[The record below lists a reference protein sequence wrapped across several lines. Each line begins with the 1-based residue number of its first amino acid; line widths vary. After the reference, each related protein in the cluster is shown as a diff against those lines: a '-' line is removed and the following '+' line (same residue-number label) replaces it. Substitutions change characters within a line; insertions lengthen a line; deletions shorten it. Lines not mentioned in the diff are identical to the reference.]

1 VRWRAGDHTVQKAL
15 AVPAGLD
22 AESAGWLRAL
32 AGADPRREAALARL
46 HEMLVRV
53 ARGEAARRGPWLRIA
68 GPELDDLAYQAAAD
82 ALVAITAKLRQFRG
96 ESRFTTWACKFVI
109 FEVSAKIGRHFWRHP
124 AVRLDAE
131 DWERLPARFGAD
143 PAHQAEWG
151 DLFAALRRAVNS
163 ELTPRQ
169 REVFVAIV
177 LNDVPLDTL
186 VIHLGSS
193 RNAIYQ
199 VLFAAR
205 RKLRAALAADGYLG
219 ENDVGHL

>member
-1 VRWRAGDHTVQKAL
+1 M
-15 AVPAGLD
+15 PAGLD
-22 AESAGWLRAL
+22 AESAEWLRAL
-32 AGADPRREAALARL
+32 AEAGPRREAALARL

-53 ARGEAARRGPWLRIA
+53 ARGEAARRGPRLRIA

-82 ALVAITAKLRQFRG
+82 ALVAITGKIGQFRG
-96 ESRFTTWACKFVI
+96 ESRFTTWAYKFVI

-131 DWERLPARFGAD
+131 DWSRLPGRFGAD

-151 DLFAALRRAVNS
+151 DLFAALRRAVDS

-186 VIHLGSS
+186 VTHLGSS

-199 VLFAAR
+199 VMFEAR

-219 ENDVGHL
+219 HDTAGRS

>member
-1 VRWRAGDHTVQKAL
+1 MPG
-15 AVPAGLD
+15 GLD
-22 AESAGWLRAL
+22 AESAGWVQAL
-32 AGADPRREAALARL
+32 AGAGPGREAALVRL
-46 HEMLVRV
+46 HAMLVGI
-53 ARGEAARRGPWLRIA
+53 ARGEVARRGPRLRIA

-82 ALVAITAKLRQFRG
+82 ALVAITGKIGQFRG
-96 ESRFTTWACKFVI
+96 ESRFTTWAYKFVI

-124 AVRLDAE
+124 AVALEAG
-131 DWERLPARFGAD
+131 DWDRLPGWFGAD
-143 PAHQAEWG
+143 PARQAEWG
-151 DLFAALRRAVNS
+151 DLFAALRRAVDA

-186 VIHLGSS
+186 VLHLGSS

-205 RKLRAALAADGYLG
+205 RKLRAAMAASGYLC
-219 ENDVGHL
+219 DDTVGHP

>member
-1 VRWRAGDHTVQKAL
+1 
-15 AVPAGLD
+15 
-22 AESAGWLRAL
+22 
-32 AGADPRREAALARL
+32 
-46 HEMLVRV
+46 MLVRF
-53 ARGEAARRGPWLRIA
+53 ARGEAARRGPRLRIA

-82 ALVAITAKLRQFRG
+82 ALVAITGKIGQFRG

-124 AVRLDAE
+124 TVRLDDE
-131 DWERLPARFGAD
+131 DWSRLPGRFGAD

-151 DLFAALRRAVNS
+151 DLFAALRRAVDS
-163 ELTPRQ
+163 ELTLRQ

-186 VIHLGSS
+186 VTHLGSS

-199 VLFAAR
+199 VMFEAR
-205 RKLRAALAADGYLG
+205 RKLRAALVANGYLG
-219 ENDVGHL
+219 HDTAGRS